1 MSPLISYLDSKIKD
15 QTMIDCEKIL
25 AIADREL
32 SGTDMFTVSCKCSPM
47 NEVELLIDSDTFV
60 TIERC
65 AELSRTIEAEFDREV
80 EDFSLT
86 VASAGIGSELKNIRQ
101 YRKLI
106 GSSIE
111 VLLFS
116 GVKILAKLDAVND
129 EGITI
134 SYEEKQAVEGKKRKV
149 LVNVER
155 TYAFSEIKYT
165 KEYLDFK

>member
-1 MSPLISYLDSKIKD
+1 
-15 QTMIDCEKIL
+15 MIDCEKIL
-25 AIADREL
+25 AIAEREL
-32 SGTDMFTVSCKCSPM
+32 EGTDLFTVSCKCSPS
-47 NEVELLIDSDTFV
+47 NEVELLIDSDTHV

-65 AELSRTIEAEFDREV
+65 AGLSRTIEAEFDRDE

-106 GSSIE
+106 GQSVE
-111 VLLFS
+111 VLLLS
-116 GVKILAKLDAVND
+116 GVKVLAKLDEVTD

-134 SYEEKQAVEGKKRKV
+134 SYEEKQTVEGKKRKV
-149 LVNVER
+149 LVEVSR
-155 TYAFSEIKYT
+155 TYSFAQIKYT

>member
-1 MSPLISYLDSKIKD
+1 
-15 QTMIDCEKIL
+15 MIDCQKIL
-25 AIADREL
+25 EIADREL
-32 SGTDMFTVSCKCSPM
+32 AGTDLFTVSCKCTPM
-47 NEVELLIDSDTFV
+47 NEVELLIDSDTHV

-65 AELSRTIEAEFDREV
+65 AELSRTIEAEFNRDE

-106 GSSIE
+106 GQSVE
-111 VLLFS
+111 VLLLS
-116 GVKILAKLDAVND
+116 GVKILAKLDAVSD

-134 SYEEKQAVEGKKRKV
+134 SYEEKQAVEGKNRKV

-155 TYAFSEIKYT
+155 TFNFDEIKYT

>member
-1 MSPLISYLDSKIKD
+1 
-15 QTMIDCEKIL
+15 MIDCEKIL
-25 AIADREL
+25 AIAEREL
-32 SGTDMFTVSCKCSPM
+32 EGTDLFTVSCKCSPS
-47 NEVELLIDSDTFV
+47 NEVELLIDSDTHV

-65 AELSRTIEAEFDREV
+65 VELSRTIEAEFNRDE

-106 GSSIE
+106 GLSVE
-111 VLLFS
+111 VLLLS
-116 GVKILAKLDAVND
+116 GVKVLAKLDEVTED
-129 EGITI
+129 GITI

-149 LVNVER
+149 LVEVSR
-155 TYAFSEIKYT
+155 TYSFDEIKYT

>member
-1 MSPLISYLDSKIKD
+1 
-15 QTMIDCEKIL
+15 MIDCEKIL
-25 AIADREL
+25 AIAEREL
-32 SGTDMFTVSCKCSPM
+32 EGTDLFTVSCKCSPS
-47 NEVELLIDSDTFV
+47 NEVELLIDSDTHV

-65 AELSRTIEAEFDREV
+65 AELSRTIEAEFDRDE

-106 GSSIE
+106 GQSVE
-111 VLLFS
+111 VLLLS
-116 GVKILAKLDAVND
+116 GVKVLAKLDEVTD

-134 SYEEKQAVEGKKRKV
+134 SYEEKQTVEGKKRKV
-149 LVNVER
+149 LVEVSR
-155 TYAFSEIKYT
+155 TYSFDQIKYT

>member
-1 MSPLISYLDSKIKD
+1 
-15 QTMIDCEKIL
+15 MIDCEKIL

-32 SGTDMFTVSCKCSPM
+32 AGTDLFTVSCKCSPS
-47 NEVELLIDSDTFV
+47 NEVELLIDSDTHV

-65 AELSRTIEAEFDREV
+65 AELSRTIEAEFDRDV
-80 EDFSLT
+80 EDFSLM
-86 VASAGIGSELKNIRQ
+86 VASAGIGSELQNIRQ

-106 GSSIE
+106 GQSVE
-111 VLLFS
+111 VLLLS
-116 GVKILAKLDAVND
+116 GIKILAKLDAVSD

-149 LVNVER
+149 LVSVVR
-155 TYAFSEIKYT
+155 TYPFDQIKYT

>member
-1 MSPLISYLDSKIKD
+1 
-15 QTMIDCEKIL
+15 MIDCEKIL
-25 AIADREL
+25 AIAEREL
-32 SGTDMFTVSCKCSPM
+32 EGTDLFTVSCKCSPS
-47 NEVELLIDSDTFV
+47 NEVELLIDSDTHV

-65 AELSRTIEAEFDREV
+65 AELSRTIEAEFDRDE

-106 GSSIE
+106 GQSVE
-111 VLLFS
+111 VLLLS
-116 GVKILAKLDAVND
+116 GVKVLAKLDEVTD

-134 SYEEKQAVEGKKRKV
+134 SYEEKQAIEGKKRKV
-149 LVNVER
+149 LVEVSR
-155 TYAFSEIKYT
+155 TYSFDQIKYT